1 MSYNYGAVNI
11 ASVISGPAN
20 VVVYANTGSTTGQSI
35 RLFDFALLNTAAI
48 VNLYAQDLATG
59 ATTFVLHF
67 DKGNPIMDGNAGI
80 DFLGNIISSSNAAA
94 NNIATITYIKEF

>member
-1 MSYNYGAVNI
+1 MSYNYGTTSV
-11 ASVISGPAN
+11 ASIISGG
-20 VVVYANTGSTTGQSI
+20 ANTVVSASTGGTTGQSI
-35 RLFDFALLNTAAI
+35 RVFDFVLLDTAAI

-67 DKGNPIMDGNAGI
+67 DRGNVSMTGNAGI
-80 DFLGNIISSSNAAA
+80 DFLGNIISSSNARA